1 VPAGQGKSRI
11 AATGCQPLQ
20 WRQGATP
27 LIADFGSCEKN
38 DTLNLNSGKGKC
50 RHTFASLLIDAG
62 ENPKAIQAFMGHAT
76 IQMTFDR
83 YGHDAG
89 QPRAGPSAN
98 GRLSLGVSRR
108 GRSGGRPR
116 TGELGQSSGA
126 PAPPGAGPT
135 PLAAVAVSVSVQPPG
150 H

>member
-11 AATGCQPLQ
+11 AATGCQPPQ

-50 RHTFASLLIDAG
+50 RHTFASLLIGAG

-83 YGHDAG
+83 YGHLMLGSREQARARMDAYLSASVDAVG
-89 QPRAGPSAN
+89 QAAAREQAN
-98 GRLSLGVSRR
+98 
-108 GRSGGRPR
+108 
-116 TGELGQSSGA
+116 
-126 PAPPGAGPT
+126 
-135 PLAAVAVSVSVQPPG
+135 
-150 H
+150 